1 MTEQGHNI
9 IMSRSHNKVSS
20 FVKLGR
26 LMLDGIVEACTKHL
40 KKFFGIKLFLFLF
53 FFFLV
58 VKLKNSLRKYLY
70 SGMYGF

>member
-1 MTEQGHNI
+1 
-9 IMSRSHNKVSS
+9 
-20 FVKLGR
+20 
-26 LMLDGIVEACTKHL
+26 MLDGIVEACTKHL

-53 FFFLV
+53 FFFLI